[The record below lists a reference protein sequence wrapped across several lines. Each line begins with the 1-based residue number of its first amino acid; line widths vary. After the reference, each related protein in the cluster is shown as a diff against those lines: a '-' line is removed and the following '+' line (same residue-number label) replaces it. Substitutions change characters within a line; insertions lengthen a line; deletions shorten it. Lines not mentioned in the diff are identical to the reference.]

1 MNSTA
6 QLSDTEINQAK
17 LLSQLSGRP
26 AHVNADVF
34 VWNGRLIDRATAI
47 VALLKTNN
55 AVPVSD
61 SVKMQM
67 HSNYLQ
73 KFRLYED
80 SDDLA
85 FCFDNPDRPPDEN
98 ARIWFNAVCRAIKK
112 QEVLPND
119 LMKQILID
127 LHKN

>member
-1 MNSTA
+1 MTLMA

-26 AHVNADVF
+26 AHVKEDVF
-34 VWNGRLIDRATAI
+34 AWNGHIIDRATAV

-67 HSNYLQ
+67 HWNYNK
-73 KFRLYED
+73 KFKQYED
-80 SDDLA
+80 TEDLV
-85 FCFDNPDRPPDEN
+85 FNNPDNTPDTN
-98 ARIWFNAVCRAIKK
+98 ARIWFNAVCRVIKK
-112 QEVLPND
+112 SEVLSND
-119 LMKQILID
+119 VMKQILID
-127 LHKN
+127 LHRN

>member
-1 MNSTA
+1 MTSTV

-17 LLSQLSGRP
+17 LMSQLSGRP
-26 AHVNADVF
+26 AHVKADVF
-34 VWNGRLIDRATAI
+34 VWNGRLIDRATAV

-67 HSNYLQ
+67 HYNYLQ
-73 KFRLYED
+73 KFRSYED
-80 SDDLA
+80 SEDLM
-85 FCFDNPDRPPDEN
+85 FDNPDRKPDEN

-112 QEVLPND
+112 PEVLPND
-119 LMKQILID
+119 VMKQILID

>member
-1 MNSTA
+1 MTSTV

-17 LLSQLSGRP
+17 LMSQLSGRP
-26 AHVNADVF
+26 AHVKADIF
-34 VWNGRLIDRATAI
+34 VWNGRLIDRATAV

-67 HSNYLQ
+67 HYNYLQ
-73 KFRLYED
+73 KFRSYED
-80 SDDLA
+80 AEDLV
-85 FCFDNPDRPPDEN
+85 FDNPDRKPDEN
-98 ARIWFNAVCRAIKK
+98 ARIWFNAVCRVIKK
-112 QEVLPND
+112 PEVLPND
-119 LMKQILID
+119 VMKQILID